1 MHFFTDTSFNGGT
14 RMSKRQLKSR
24 IEDLYGRLDD
34 ENERREELLFKLSQ
48 TERAIER
55 WQSLLAD
62 MEALLK

>member
-1 MHFFTDTSFNGGT
+1 
-14 RMSKRQLKSR
+14 MSKRQLKSR